1 MSEWLTRLYY
11 WLGYRPFMK
20 FMHRHGWHHM
30 KHMVP
35 YPPHTE
41 RKEKAA
47 QSANAIETLAK
58 ELYDARVVCGD
69 TFDSARKWRA
79 SAEAAETEVERLK
92 GVLEMTEG
100 KLQRLKATMVGY
112 YNEG

>member
-1 MSEWLTRLYY
+1 MSEYDELVKWLRD
-11 WLGYRPFMK
+11 FAD
-20 FMHRHGWHHM
+20 RH
-30 KHMVP
+30 
-35 YPPHTE
+35 YHTE

-79 SAEAAETEVERLK
+79 SAEAAEAEVERLK
-92 GVLEMTEG
+92 GVLGEIKHLSQLRITEREHEVNRAAVSALG
-100 KLQRLKATMVGY
+100 EAP
-112 YNEG
+112 